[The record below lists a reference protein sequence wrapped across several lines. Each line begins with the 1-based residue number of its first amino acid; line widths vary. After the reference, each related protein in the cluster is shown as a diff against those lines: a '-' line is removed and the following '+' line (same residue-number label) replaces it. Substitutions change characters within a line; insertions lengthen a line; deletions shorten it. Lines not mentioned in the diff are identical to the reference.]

1 MSISK
6 KTHQD
11 GQGGTGF
18 SILRPRF
25 VMMTRGPHQRHL
37 SLRGWGAESLKTQKI
52 NMKKKQSGIKIF
64 SVYVSNSSHR
74 ELWPGYVIKELGC

>member
-1 MSISK
+1 
-6 KTHQD
+6 
-11 GQGGTGF
+11 
-18 SILRPRF
+18 
-25 VMMTRGPHQRHL
+25 MMTRGPHQRHP